1 MRKSNIDGGPDDFP
15 FRTHTAKS
23 SSEHT
28 QLGGFVRKSERI
40 PLWFLEKVGRF
51 KEQRHLIELA
61 SASRSLDE
69 VAKAMGRKPET
80 IKKMAMRLGVSF
92 KPKDKTK

>member
-1 MRKSNIDGGPDDFP
+1 MQS
-15 FRTHTAKS
+15 RTHS
-23 SSEHT
+23 VMV
-28 QLGGFVRKSERI
+28 FRKGWS
-40 PLWFLEKVGRF
+40 F

-61 SASRSLDE
+61 NASKSLDE
-69 VAKAMGRKPET
+69 VAEAMGRKPET